1 MKNVQNFTAAVAK
14 FLFNYPKPMQDI
26 KDSLLTTAPFLIRV
40 TYTINDVRTDRHTIE
55 YAD

>member
-40 TYTINDVRTDRHTIE
+40 TINDVRTDRHTIE